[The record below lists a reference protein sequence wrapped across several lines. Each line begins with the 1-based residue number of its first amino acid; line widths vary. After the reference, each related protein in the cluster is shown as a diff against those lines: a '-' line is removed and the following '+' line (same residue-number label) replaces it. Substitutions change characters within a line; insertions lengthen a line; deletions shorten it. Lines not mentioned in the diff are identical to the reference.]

1 MSDVVVENVTKTY
14 GEVLALEDLS
24 LTVDAGFVGLLGT
37 NGAGKTT
44 LFKLLLGLDRPDDGH
59 IEVLGRSPDDGEA
72 VRERVGYLPERA
84 EFPDRLTGREVL
96 EFHARVRGVPVSTRE
111 DRVTRLLA
119 VVGLADAADRAVG
132 GYSNGMN
139 RRLGLATALVGNPDL
154 LLLDEPTAGLDP
166 LGIER
171 FHDAVERLG
180 DELDLTVVFASH
192 ALAEVERLCDRVILI
207 HQGTRQAAGPVEELR
222 ATQGTPTVSAS
233 FADEAGASAAATRV
247 RALADV
253 ETVEQV
259 GDRLRVDTA
268 DPYAVL
274 EAARAEQPPTSF
286 EVREPGLDRLFHSIT
301 GGEAP

>member
-14 GEVLALEDLS
+14 GDVLALEDLS

-44 LFKLLLGLDRPDDGH
+44 LFKLLLGLDRPDSGR
-59 IEVLGRSPDDGEA
+59 IEVLGRSPEDGVA

-84 EFPDRLTGREVL
+84 EFPGRLTGREIL

-111 DRVTRLLA
+111 DRVTRMLG

-180 DELDLTVVFASH
+180 EELDLTVVFASH

-207 HQGTRQAAGPVEELR
+207 HQGTRLATGPVEELR
-222 ATQGTPTVSAS
+222 ATQGTPTVSAR
-233 FADEAGASAAATRV
+233 FADEAGASAAAARV
-247 RALADV
+247 RDLADV
-253 ETVEQV
+253 EAVEQF
-259 GDRLRVDTA
+259 GNRLRVEAA

-274 EAARAEQPPTSF
+274 EATRADQPPTSF
-286 EVREPGLDRLFHSIT
+286 EVREPGLDRLFQSIT
-301 GGEAP
+301 GGEAR